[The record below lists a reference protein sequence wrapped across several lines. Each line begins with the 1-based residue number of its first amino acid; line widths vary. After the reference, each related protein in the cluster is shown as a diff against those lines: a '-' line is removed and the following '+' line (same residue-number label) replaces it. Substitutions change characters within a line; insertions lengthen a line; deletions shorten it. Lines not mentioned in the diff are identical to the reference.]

1 VQKPGLLSDNGSSH
15 ITNDLADRLQDN
27 GMCHVRGAPNHRR
40 TKVKSS
46 GSSSNTT
53 RRRVIQMHL
62 GKTSCLALLL
72 LLSALATNALAQ
84 QDSPGTADHPVV
96 SRYAGSFIDGQD
108 VLDFAGYILPV
119 GPAVKNADGR
129 RVPSEKI
136 TLEGKVTR
144 TLYRGPKERST
155 LEIQRNY
162 KSALESAGFEIL
174 FACGAAE
181 CGKLFHWIFYKDM
194 EQRIRTTKT
203 SGSAFDMP
211 QDLRYIAAKGVA
223 GDRTIH
229 VSVLTAIDGG
239 FSKLSKQPVTLLE
252 VIESEAMDTGMVTID
267 AEAMG
272 KGIDATGHIAI
283 YGVYFD
289 TNSAEIKAESS
300 STLAEIAKLLT
311 DRPSLKLLVVGHTDN
326 QGDYD
331 YNMGLSGRRAE
342 AVARALIGEYGIDSS
357 RLRSAGVG
365 FLAPIASN
373 DTADGRK
380 KNRRVELVK
389 Q

>member
-1 VQKPGLLSDNGSSH
+1 MRNRKPVYLFLCLLP
-15 ITNDLADRLQDN
+15 
-27 GMCHVRGAPNHRR
+27 V
-40 TKVKSS
+40 V
-46 GSSSNTT
+46 
-53 RRRVIQMHL
+53 
-62 GKTSCLALLL
+62 
-72 LLSALATNALAQ
+72 ATVAFAQ
-84 QDSPGTADHPVV
+84 QDSAGTADHPVV
-96 SRYAGSFIDGQD
+96 SRYAGSFIDGQE
-108 VLDFAGYILPV
+108 VLDFTGYTLPV
-119 GPAVKNADGR
+119 GPAVKTSDGQL
-129 RVPSEKI
+129 VPSEKI
-136 TLEGKVTR
+136 SLEGKVTR

-162 KSALESAGFEIL
+162 QSALESAGFEIL
-174 FACGAAE
+174 YTCGGKD
-181 CGKLFHWIFYKDM
+181 CGKLFHWIFYHDM
-194 EQRIRTTKT
+194 GQRISSTATAK
-203 SGSAFDMP
+203 SAFDIP
-211 QDLRYIAAKGVA
+211 QDLRYVAAKGMV
-223 GDRTIH
+223 GDRTVH
-229 VSVLTAIDGG
+229 VSVLIAFDAG

-267 AEAMG
+267 AEAMA

-300 STLAEIAKLLT
+300 PTLSEIAKLLS

-342 AVARALIGEYGIDSS
+342 AVARALISQHGIDGS

-365 FLAPIASN
+365 YLAPVASN